1 MKKVEIYL
9 EQAVPRTKVNLSNNL
24 TVGKLNVLRN
34 VYFGE
39 VTGSNY
45 NYRQPTNLAQKCN
58 DLSLGY
64 KASDAITFTVG
75 ANN

>member
-1 MKKVEIYL
+1 LETTYFNEESRIYL

-45 NYRQPTNLAQKCN
+45 NYRQPTSIWHKIVRFVFGVQ
-58 DLSLGY
+58 S
-64 KASDAITFTVG
+64 I
-75 ANN
+75 